1 MRNIKSILAIIALLS
16 IVVGFAFSVGAV
28 GQVNINTASKEE
40 LMQLEGVGSAY
51 ALKIIEYRE
60 ANGPFEKPEDI
71 MNVKGIGTSTY
82 EKNKDRITVVL
93 VEKDAPELE

>member
-1 MRNIKSILAIIALLS
+1 MLKIKLGIAFITLLT
-16 IVVGFAFSVGAV
+16 VVVAFALPVGAA
-28 GQVNINTASKEE
+28 GEVNINIASKEE

-71 MNVKGIGTSTY
+71 MHVKGIGASTY
-82 EKNKDRITVVL
+82 EKNKDRITVVQAA
-93 VEKDAPELE
+93 KDMFDPQ